1 MANNSATVPQGTKNQ
16 AVKAVEVTQN
26 NQGANTINVQSR
38 PIANNVDKPKR
49 VYRPQPVYQ
58 VLRKARLLFR
68 RQLEQSS
75 ETKAKCIDAALAA
88 SPDLYPDKL
97 RFELDFRAERERLTD
112 SKRFCSECEAL
123 KKVPEYVADHA
134 VFEGRAMVEKTL
146 RLGVRVSLGEFIHM
160 YVKPLWKDSQ
170 KLYSS
175 EGGHEVPQEDVK
187 PEAANA

>member
-1 MANNSATVPQGTKNQ
+1 MVEITANVPQGTENQ
-16 AVKAVEVTQN
+16 VVKTTNDTRN
-26 NQGANTINVQSR
+26 NQGATTNNVPSR
-38 PIANNVDKPKR
+38 PDGHNGDKPKR

-68 RQLEQSS
+68 RQVEQNS

-123 KKVPEYVADHA
+123 KKVPENVADNA
-134 VFEGRAMVEKTL
+134 VFEGKGMVDKTL
-146 RLGVRVSLGEFIHM
+146 KLGVRVALGEFIHM

-170 KLYSS
+170 KLYEKNASEQEEAK
-175 EGGHEVPQEDVK
+175 EGGDE
-187 PEAANA
+187 